1 MPSSPKWG
9 HSPKWGQTLFRVFKM
24 GSDPIVPN
32 CFVCGLWMGL
42 AVVSGLETQGRRVV
56 QGVVVDTAEQPIGGA
71 TIELRGAEAVSS
83 DDSGRFRLIVPH
95 GDRVTFDIRRV
106 GFLPSRFGLQ
116 AVGDTSITVVMLP
129 SVQALPKVEVK
140 ARETDRTLDVT
151 GFNERLLEA
160 KQGTNAGIFI
170 TPADIERRLAT
181 RVTQMFD
188 AMPGVICVHAGS
200 GCMLVGNHL
209 VPSGARDNHFVNCNI
224 TFYLDGQRL
233 NSLRSTNS
241 EVDIDTMVLPQDI
254 AGIEYYRS
262 GSRIPPKFSLLN
274 GSCGLVLLWTK
285 RGG

>member
-1 MPSSPKWG
+1 
-9 HSPKWGQTLFRVFKM
+9 V
-24 GSDPIVPN
+24 
-32 CFVCGLWMGL
+32 
-42 AVVSGLETQGRRVV
+42 VVSGLQAQGRRVV
-56 QGVVVDTAEQPIGGA
+56 QGIVVDTAERPVGGA
-71 TIELRGAEAVSS
+71 TVELRGTSPVSS

-95 GDRVTFDIRRV
+95 TDRVTFDVRRV

-116 AVGDTSITVVMLP
+116 PGGDTSVTVVMLP
-129 SVQALPKVEVK
+129 TVQALPKVEVK
-140 ARETDRTLDVT
+140 ARETDRALDAT
-151 GFNERLLEA
+151 GFNQRLLDA
-160 KQGTNAGIFI
+160 KQGTNSGIFI
-170 TPADIERRLAT
+170 TAADIERRLAT

-200 GCMLVGNHL
+200 GCMLVGTHL
-209 VPSGARDNHFVNCNI
+209 VPSGAPDNHFVNCKI

-233 NSLRSTNS
+233 NSLRSSNS
-241 EVDIDTMVLPQDI
+241 EVDIDTMTLPQDI